1 MAQSFMNVRIVTRND
16 TAQSWLEKNPVL
28 LLGEFGYENDTGLL
42 KIGDGSSSW
51 QDLKYTNISQ
61 GDDTTIT
68 LGDNGTLSLKNWGV
82 QYYKWVESEV
92 EGETGSHVLQ
102 VVDEQNPWIAGLEPK
117 AIITTDGSAEIA
129 WYQPSTITIQG
140 VNSAITSVQNVV
152 SNLVESIGSAEDTAG
167 TETVYGEI
175 NTLKE
180 AIPGLLPVTGGT
192 LTGDL
197 VLKDGSVAASE
208 KVVDTKI
215 ASAIGSAGHLKREIV
230 DSLPEVASADVNTIY
245 MVKNDKNAYDEYILV
260 EDSFEVI
267 GNTQVDLTSYLKKV
281 ENATEGNFAI
291 LNSNGEIVD
300 GSLNVNS
307 FVPASHLEGFI
318 AHVTNEERELWN
330 AKIDP
335 TDEVY
340 QKTTENID
348 KIVNL
353 PSFSGI
359 GTGLEIVEGLLKVVD
374 MPIAGENLGVVKSSD
389 KDGQI
394 KIEADGTMTM
404 NKISVNNL
412 YVPEDSE
419 LVLNG
424 GSAL

>member
-51 QDLKYTNISQ
+51 QDLKYTNLSQ

-102 VVDEQNPWIAGLEPK
+102 VVDEENPWIAGLEPK
-117 AIITTDGSAEIA
+117 AIITADGSTEIA

-140 VNSAITSVQNVV
+140 VNSAITTVQNVV
-152 SNLVESIGSAEDTAG
+152 SNLAESIGSSYDAVG

-180 AIPGLLPVTGGT
+180 IIPNLLPVTGGV

-197 VLKDGSVAASE
+197 VLKDSSVAASE

-215 ASAIGSAGHLKREIV
+215 ATAIGSAGHLKREIV
-230 DSLPEVASADVNTIY
+230 DSLPEIDSADANTIY
-245 MVKNDKNAYDEYILV
+245 MVENDKNTYDEYILV
-260 EDSFEVI
+260 EGSFEVI

-281 ENATEGNFAI
+281 ENATEGNFAM

-300 GSLNVNS
+300 SSLNAS
-307 FVPASHLEGFI
+307 GFVPVSHLEGFI

-359 GTGLEIVEGLLKVVD
+359 GTGLEIAEGLLKTVD
-374 MPIAGENLGVVKSSD
+374 IPIAGENLGVVKSSN

-424 GSAL
+424 GSAV

>member
-68 LGDNGTLSLKNWGV
+68 LSDNGTLSLKNWGV
-82 QYYKWVESEV
+82 QYYKWVESEI

-102 VVDEQNPWIAGLEPK
+102 IVDEQNPWIAGLEPK
-117 AIITTDGSAEIA
+117 AIVAADGSAEIA

-140 VNSAITSVQNVV
+140 VNSAITTVQNVV
-152 SNLVESIGSAEDTAG
+152 SNLAESIGSSEDVAG

-180 AIPGLLPVTGGT
+180 AIPGLLPVTGGA

-197 VLKDGSVAASE
+197 ILKDNSVAASE

-215 ASAIGSAGHLKREIV
+215 AAAIGSAGHLKREIV
-230 DSLPEVASADVNTIY
+230 DSLPEVTSADADTIY
-245 MVKNDKNAYDEYILV
+245 MVKNDKNTYDEYILV
-260 EDSFEVI
+260 ENNFEAI

-281 ENATEGNFAI
+281 ENATEGNFAM

-300 GSLNVNS
+300 GLLNVNS

-318 AHVTNEERELWN
+318 AHVTNEEREQWN
-330 AKIDP
+330 AKVDS

-340 QKTTENID
+340 QKTVENID

-353 PSFSGI
+353 PTFSGI
-359 GTGLEIVEGLLKVVD
+359 GSGLEIVEGLLKTVD

-404 NKISVNNL
+404 NKISVSKL
-412 YVPEDSE
+412 YVSEDEE
-419 LVLNG
+419 LILNG
-424 GSAL
+424 GSAF